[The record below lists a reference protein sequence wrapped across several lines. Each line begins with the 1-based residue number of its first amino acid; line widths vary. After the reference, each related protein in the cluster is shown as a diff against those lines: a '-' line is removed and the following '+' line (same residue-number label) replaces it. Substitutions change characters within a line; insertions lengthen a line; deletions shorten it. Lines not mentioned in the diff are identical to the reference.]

1 MQSACR
7 HNPREG
13 CLIGDVQL
21 ADFEHRERLSII
33 NECDGH
39 KPSSIR
45 SQFLTEL
52 MGNLEKLPA
61 HLDVPSRS
69 AAGDGTAGL
78 RRPSMSVT
86 TRSRRRQ
93 TPLAIIPVAEHHHAT
108 RSHRAPPSREIALG
122 AEHHDAGA
130 SSRFRPLLP
139 AAARR
144 SSGHNPIP
152 LPPRKRSAVAVACCA
167 CQKARTKVTSPCMTL
182 LTAGNALLTMSD
194 R

>member
-13 CLIGDVQL
+13 CLIGDGQL

-130 SSRFRPLLP
+130 SSRFRPCCLQLPVARLATTRFLFRHASDPLSLLHV
-139 AAARR
+139 ARARKQEQR
-144 SSGHNPIP
+144 SLP
-152 LPPRKRSAVAVACCA
+152 LV
-167 CQKARTKVTSPCMTL
+167 
-182 LTAGNALLTMSD
+182 
-194 R
+194 